1 MKLSYRYLPL
11 EVALNEISAVRAGKI
26 DVIANLGKED
36 FHLRP
41 FTDQG
46 VSQERLIEIRANF
59 FALLGVKTGDVL
71 DIPSKTAKTDF
82 DSIFTKNSQL
92 LLHDLNPIDGFSK
105 DVWSYLTLRVL
116 PDFALWRWPD
126 NAEERFLGGAER
138 SAFQRLW
145 QRAYILGPDL
155 ASDLQEDEAVNIFER
170 PEALGGNK
178 RLSKFF
184 AEYIVKNRGVTGGK
198 SGEKIISTKI
208 VKQAAKRLRRTM
220 SVQVVQTMSDNEL
233 SAHIAN
239 TFKDAFGYENSK

>member
-11 EVALNEISAVRAGKI
+11 EVSLSEIGAVRAGEI

-46 VSQERLIEIRANF
+46 VSQERLIEIRAKF
-59 FALLGVKTGDVL
+59 FAHLGVKTGDVL
-71 DIPSKTAKTDF
+71 DIPSKTDF

-116 PDFALWRWPD
+116 PDLAHWRWPD

-138 SAFQRLW
+138 SCFQRLW

-178 RLSKFF
+178 RLSKIF
-184 AEYIVKNRGVTGGK
+184 AEYIVKNRGVIDEK

-220 SVQVVQTMSDNEL
+220 SVQVVQTMLDNEL

-239 TFKDAFGYENSK
+239 TFKDAFEYENSK

>member
-11 EVALNEISAVRAGKI
+11 EVALTEIGAVRAGEI
-26 DVIANLGKED
+26 DVISNLGKED

-59 FALLGVKTGDVL
+59 FSLLGVRTDDVL
-71 DIPSKTAKTDF
+71 DIPSRTDF
-82 DSIFTKNSQL
+82 DSIFTMNSQIL
-92 LLHDLNPIDGFSK
+92 LYDLNPIDGFSK
-105 DVWSYLTLRVL
+105 DVWSYLTLRLL

-138 SAFQRLW
+138 SCFQRLW
-145 QRAYILGPDL
+145 QRAYILGPGL
-155 ASDLQEDEAVNIFER
+155 ASELQEDEAINIFER

-178 RLSKFF
+178 RLSKIF
-184 AEYIVKNRGVTGGK
+184 AEYIINNRGVTGGK
-198 SGEKIISTKI
+198 SGDKIISTKI

-239 TFKDAFGYENSK
+239 TFKDAFEYENSK

>member
-11 EVALNEISAVRAGKI
+11 EVALSEIGAVRAGEI

-46 VSQERLIEIRANF
+46 VSQERLIEIRTNLF
-59 FALLGVKTGDVL
+59 SLLGVRTDDVL
-71 DIPSKTAKTDF
+71 DIPSRTDF
-82 DSIFTKNSQL
+82 DSIFTMNSQL

-138 SAFQRLW
+138 SCFQRLW
-145 QRAYILGPDL
+145 QRAYILGPGL
-155 ASDLQEDEAVNIFER
+155 ASELQEDEAVNIFER

-178 RLSKFF
+178 RLSKIF
-184 AEYIVKNRGVTGGK
+184 AEYIINNRGVTGGK
-198 SGEKIISTKI
+198 SGDKIISTKI

-220 SVQVVQTMSDNEL
+220 SVQAVQTMSDNEL

-239 TFKDAFGYENSK
+239 TFKDAFEYENSK

>member
-11 EVALNEISAVRAGKI
+11 EVALSEISSVRAGKI

-46 VSQERLIEIRANF
+46 VSQERLIEIRTNF
-59 FALLGVKTGDVL
+59 FDLLGVKSGDVS
-71 DIPSKTAKTDF
+71 DIPPKTDI

-92 LLHDLNPIDGFSK
+92 LLHDLNSIDGFSK

-178 RLSKFF
+178 RLSKIF
-184 AEYIVKNRGVTGGK
+184 AEYIVKNRGVIGGK

-233 SAHIAN
+233 SEHIAN
-239 TFKDAFGYENSK
+239 TFKDAFANEISK

>member
-11 EVALNEISAVRAGKI
+11 EVALDEIGAVQAGKI

-46 VSQERLIEIRANF
+46 VSQERLIDIRSNF
-59 FALLGVKTGDVL
+59 FAMLGVKSGDVL
-71 DIPSKTAKTDF
+71 DIPRNTDF
-82 DSIFTKNSQL
+82 DTIFTKNSQL

-138 SAFQRLW
+138 SCFQRLW
-145 QRAYILGPDL
+145 QRAYILGPNL
-155 ASDLQEDEAVNIFER
+155 AGDLQEDEAVNIFER
-170 PEALGGNK
+170 PEALGGNR
-178 RLSKFF
+178 RLSKIF
-184 AEYIVKNRGVTGGK
+184 ADYIVKNRGVIGGK
-198 SGEKIISTKI
+198 SGDKIVSTKI
-208 VKQAAKRLRRTM
+208 VKQTAKRLRRTM
-220 SVQVVQTMSDNEL
+220 SVQVVQTMSDDEL
-233 SAHIAN
+233 LTHITN
-239 TFKDAFGYENSK
+239 TFKDAFEQGDPK

>member
-11 EVALNEISAVRAGKI
+11 EMALGEIGAVRAGKI

-46 VSQERLIEIRANF
+46 VSQERLIDIRTNF
-59 FALLGVKTGDVL
+59 FIMLGVKSGDVQ
-71 DIPSKTAKTDF
+71 DIPSNTDF
-82 DSIFTKNSQL
+82 DTIFTKNSQL

-116 PDFALWRWPD
+116 PDFAHWRWPD

-138 SAFQRLW
+138 SCFQRLW

-155 ASDLQEDEAVNIFER
+155 AGDLQEDEAVNIFER
-170 PEALGGNK
+170 PAALGGNR
-178 RLSKFF
+178 RLSKIF
-184 AEYIVKNRGVTGGK
+184 AEYIVKNRGVISGK

-220 SVQVVQTMSDNEL
+220 SVQVVQTMSDHEL
-233 SAHIAN
+233 SAHITN
-239 TFKDAFGYENSK
+239 TFMDAFAYENSK